1 MAETTVLSQK
11 EIDFLEERDY
21 ISKFGL
27 TFICRIMR
35 FLVAD
40 KIYVDA
46 KSPGTYPGTVKSYL
60 IEHHSSEMETD
71 LLDVLQKK
79 KAGPLLILSIAKVYP
94 EHFFVKTKQR
104 RESLGEK
111 PRNITVIFK
120 AEGAVS
126 LPQVCLC

>member
-1 MAETTVLSQK
+1 MLSQK
-11 EIDFLEERDY
+11 VKEFLEERDY

-27 TFICRIMR
+27 AFICRIMR
-35 FLVAD
+35 SLVAD
-40 KIYVDA
+40 KPYVDED
-46 KSPGTYPGTVKSYL
+46 SRGTYPGIVRSHL
-60 IEHHSSEMETD
+60 IEHHISEMETD
-71 LLDVLQKK
+71 LQDVLQKK
-79 KAGPLLILSIAKVYP
+79 KEGPSLILSIAKVYP

>member
-1 MAETTVLSQK
+1 MPETLSQK
-11 EIDFLEERDY
+11 EIDFLAENDY

-27 TFICRIMR
+27 FFICRIMR
-35 FLVAD
+35 YLVAD
-40 KIYVDA
+40 KVYVDA

-60 IEHHSSEMETD
+60 IEHHISELETD

-79 KAGPLLILSIAKVYP
+79 KGSLLILSIAKVYP

-104 RESLGEK
+104 RENPGET

-120 AEGAVS
+120 AEGAAS